1 VGANA
6 PKGKIDVF
14 IIYQVY
20 FKIRKMHKLW
30 SIDSQE
36 N

>member
-1 VGANA
+1 VGANAPKGKGVVVHA

-20 FKIRKMHKLW
+20 FLI
-30 SIDSQE
+30 
-36 N
+36 